1 VDKFEFQKMIG
12 QRIKTLRKE
21 QELSQRQLSFLCNKD
36 PQSLERV
43 ENGKS
48 CATVFYLKEVC
59 DALRVS
65 LEEFFKEVK

>member
-1 VDKFEFQKMIG
+1 VDKLLFQKKIG

-21 QELSQRQLSFLCNKD
+21 QKLSQRQLSFLCNKD

-48 CATVFYLKEVC
+48 CATVYYLKEVC
-59 DALRVS
+59 DALQVNM
-65 LEEFFKEVK
+65 EEFFKEVK